1 MKLQKRSL
9 QVGALALVCVVLLGG
24 RGIFQKVGQM
34 LSDPRTAAVLLYLE
48 TGYLVRPAVEAPAPA
63 LAADPAPTELT
74 QQPPEQSSPT
84 LPAETEPVT
93 AFDPQDAQLVEVNA
107 VCGYNV
113 DVSALLQ
120 QPLTWD
126 LQQDTPT
133 VLILHSHGTESYQ
146 KTQEYTESSA
156 FRTLDTNYNVVS
168 VGEEIARTLEAA
180 GVKVVHDKTLHDYPS
195 YNSSYNNA
203 RTAIR
208 KALEENP
215 SIFLVLD
222 IHRDAVEKNGEQMRF
237 TVSQQGQSV
246 AQLMMVVGSDAGG
259 LKHPD
264 WPENMSLAVKLHAR
278 LEKLCPGI
286 CRPISFRKQRFNQD
300 LSPGALIVEVG
311 STGTTREEAL
321 AAARLLAQAVLELQ

>member
-9 QVGALALVCVVLLGG
+9 QVGALALACAMLLGG
-24 RGIFQKVGQM
+24 RGVLQKAAQVM
-34 LSDPRTAAVLLYLE
+34 SDPRTAAVLLYLE
-48 TGYLVRPAVEAPAPA
+48 TGYLVRPAVAAPAPA
-63 LAADPAPTELT
+63 PDPAPTELT
-74 QQPPEQSSPT
+74 QQSPEQPPT
-84 LPAETEPVT
+84 LLAETEPAV

-107 VCGYNV
+107 VCGYDV

-120 QPLTWD
+120 QPLAWD
-126 LQQDTPT
+126 LQKDVPA

-146 KTQEYTESSA
+146 KTQEYTESSS

-168 VGEEIARTLEAA
+168 VGEEIARILEAA
-180 GVKVVHDKTLHDYPS
+180 GVKVLHDKTLHDYPS

-222 IHRDAVEKNGEQMRF
+222 IHRDAVEKNGQQMRF
-237 TVSQQGQSV
+237 TVSQEGQSV

-311 STGTTREEAL
+311 ATGNTREEAL